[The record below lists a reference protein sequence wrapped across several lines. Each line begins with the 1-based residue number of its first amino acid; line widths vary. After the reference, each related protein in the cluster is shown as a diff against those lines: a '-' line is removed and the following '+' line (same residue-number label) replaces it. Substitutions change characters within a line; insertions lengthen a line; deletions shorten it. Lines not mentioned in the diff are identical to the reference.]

1 MELSFKGLM
10 IYNIIMAKANKE
22 FTTEGIFFFDE
33 EGDPIRNLDWS
44 VPYLFQKSES
54 ESESEI
60 QKGVLEREDNKIT
73 EEMLSYCGRP
83 SRKTVFVEVVEDEG
97 GVLFEDGSSYA
108 FYQPF
113 TSRAAPNLVK
123 KIEPKEDN
131 AAIS

>member
-10 IYNIIMAKANKE
+10 IYNIIMANKE

-33 EGDPIRNLDWS
+33 EGDPIYHLDWS
-44 VPYLFQKSES
+44 VPYLFQES